1 MKNRFPAAAILPELD
16 SARSGTCMPISQM
29 FRRSLIGSLF
39 VLAAFP
45 AAAQDA
51 QQHAMVETTQA
62 RQATGGLDVKQPEGV
77 VELFTSQG
85 CASCPPADAALKHL
99 IDDGSIVA
107 LSYHVD
113 YWNYLGW
120 ADTLASKENTARQYA
135 YAKMFGRNG
144 VYTPQAV
151 LNGRDQVNGANLAGI
166 KGRLMALSG
175 ANEGMKVPISAERK
189 NDEIDISIGEGDGKA
204 NVVIVYFN
212 RQKVVNVEK
221 GENGGKM
228 MSYWHAVRDIQTIGM
243 WDGKSARF
251 VLPASVLDQ
260 EKDSGCAVLLQ
271 RMKDAETPGAIVG
284 AATLMASQ

>member
-1 MKNRFPAAAILPELD
+1 MKERFPAAAILPQLEFV
-16 SARSGTCMPISQM
+16 RSGTCMPAFNIS
-29 FRRSLIGSLF
+29 RLGLIGGFLLLTALPA
-39 VLAAFP
+39 LAQEAVV
-45 AAAQDA
+45 AA
-51 QQHAMVETTQA
+51 TQEKPGA
-62 RQATGGLDVKQPEGV
+62 SGLEMSQPTGV

-151 LNGRDQVNGANLAGI
+151 LNGRDQVNGANLSGI
-166 KGRLMALSG
+166 RGRLGALSG
-175 ANEGMKVPISAERK
+175 TDKGMKVPISAERK
-189 NDEIDISIGEGDGKA
+189 DDEIDITIGEGDGKA

-212 RQKVVNVEK
+212 RQKVVDVEK
-221 GENGGKM
+221 GENSGKK

-260 EKDSGCAVLLQ
+260 EKDSGCAILLQ
-271 RMKDAETPGAIVG
+271 QMKDAETPGAIVG
-284 AATLMASQ
+284 AATLMASP